1 MTEDYLYH
9 YTNTET
15 LALILSNKTIR
26 FNSLNNVDDLQEQ
39 ETSDVKN
46 FGQYCFVSCWTD
58 DAEESIP
65 MWKMYGNF
73 TSGIRIKMKKYPFLE
88 RATVPYLS
96 EDGLE
101 ENKTLI
107 TLKEMMDKKIVAA
120 EDIVRQKDILFK
132 VEYTTEQD
140 KLYPKMLDYEAS
152 HIALDK
158 LGRYKNKGWEF
169 QKEWRY
175 RLLLLPIDMTDFD
188 KKYVS
193 VVRTIY
199 KMLCEVPSMLP
210 FTYYDIQIADE
221 AFSDMEIML
230 SPKISAGNRKI
241 VETIVEKYN
250 PKAKIVE
257 SSYAGLIA

>member
-101 ENKTLI
+101 EKQDNNPSSGRFTQASA
-107 TLKEMMDKKIVAA
+107 KKQ
-120 EDIVRQKDILFK
+120 ESNTSF
-132 VEYTTEQD
+132 
-140 KLYPKMLDYEAS
+140 
-152 HIALDK
+152 
-158 LGRYKNKGWEF
+158 
-169 QKEWRY
+169 
-175 RLLLLPIDMTDFD
+175 
-188 KKYVS
+188 
-193 VVRTIY
+193 
-199 KMLCEVPSMLP
+199 
-210 FTYYDIQIADE
+210 
-221 AFSDMEIML
+221 L
-230 SPKISAGNRKI
+230 SPAKETAI
-241 VETIVEKYN
+241 VVTRLHGYTMVITR
-250 PKAKIVE
+250 
-257 SSYAGLIA
+257 L